1 MELFLSGEIDAI
13 GVDKPDTFIELS
25 RDITKKLDFVCSRE
39 KNLENIDNYGTE
51 FKLIA
56 IITMIVTQERIDRG
70 FKERRYISR
79 KNKEADIRLNIEKD
93 IFYNATPE
101 KQRLLYIKNII
112 DSINVVIEKSK
123 GDFRGED
130 LKRDILKALD
140 VTQEQLDNL

>member
-1 MELFLSGEIDAI
+1 MRIFLSEEIDLI
-13 GVDKPDTFIELS
+13 GIDKANISLNFLNVLE
-25 RDITKKLDFVCSRE
+25 KKLDFICNRE
-39 KNLENIDNYGTE
+39 KDLENIDNYGTE

-79 KNKEADIRLNIEKD
+79 KNKEADIRLNINRDK
-93 IFYNATPE
+93 FFNSTSE

-112 DSINVVIEKSK
+112 ESINVVIEKSK

>member
-1 MELFLSGEIDAI
+1 MRIFLSEEIDLI
-13 GVDKPDTFIELS
+13 GIDKANISLNFLNVLE
-25 RDITKKLDFVCSRE
+25 KKLDFICNRE
-39 KNLENIDNYGTE
+39 KDLENIDNYGTE

-79 KNKEADIRLNIEKD
+79 KNKEADIRLNINRDK
-93 IFYNATPE
+93 FFNATPE

-140 VTQEQLDNL
+140 VTQE

>member
-1 MELFLSGEIDAI
+1 MRIFLSEEIDLI
-13 GVDKPDTFIELS
+13 GIDKANISLNFLNVLE
-25 RDITKKLDFVCSRE
+25 KKLDFICNRE
-39 KNLENIDNYGTE
+39 KDLENIDNYGTE

-79 KNKEADIRLNIEKD
+79 KNKEADIRLNINRDK
-93 IFYNATPE
+93 FFNATPE

>member
-1 MELFLSGEIDAI
+1 MRIFFSEEIDLI
-13 GVDKPDTFIELS
+13 GIDKAKMSIDFLNPLE
-25 RDITKKLDFVCSRE
+25 KKLDFICNRE

-93 IFYNATPE
+93 IFYSATPE
-101 KQRLLYIKNII
+101 KQRLLYIRNII